1 MARLAGLTGLLLICH
16 SFALADTVYGTG
28 SLVSSPM
35 LGSGTA
41 FWDNASRDGP
51 ASCVANS
58 VCSGTNVGY
67 FLTDSGNFPALC
79 TYNGPPPTPDPA
91 CGSNYLGAQGQYYA
105 QSSTIRTHPRTLG
118 LFPVLFRFRSRFL
131 ASTAPKISLTAILI
145 QATIPPHSDTT
156 TPARQ
161 RSPAQ
166 WPAK

>member
-1 MARLAGLTGLLLICH
+1 LTGLLLISH

-28 SLVSSPM
+28 SFVSVPM

-51 ASCVANS
+51 ASCGANS

-91 CGSNYLGAQGQYYA
+91 CGVNYLGTQGQYYA
-105 QSSTIRTHPRTLG
+105 QSSNNPN
-118 LFPVLFRFRSRFL
+118 
-131 ASTAPKISLTAILI
+131 APSNFGFVSSSLSVQISLLGIYGAKEWPA
-145 QATIPPHSDTT
+145 QQ
-156 TPARQ
+156 PAR
-161 RSPAQ
+161 
-166 WPAK
+166 